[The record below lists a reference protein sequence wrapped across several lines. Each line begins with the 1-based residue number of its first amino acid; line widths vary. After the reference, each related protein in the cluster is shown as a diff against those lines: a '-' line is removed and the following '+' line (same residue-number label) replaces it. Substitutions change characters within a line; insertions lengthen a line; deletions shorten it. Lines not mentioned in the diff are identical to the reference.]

1 MCMSVCTY
9 ECHLRYV
16 AACRDQKRQF
26 GPLELE
32 LQVVRSLSLYNA
44 GNQAQVLFRSGEC
57 SDPPSHLSS
66 PKPLFHLTC
75 IGSVEMH

>member
-1 MCMSVCTY
+1 MYVYVCTY
-9 ECHLRYV
+9 ECHHRYV

-44 GNQAQVLFRSGEC
+44 GKQAQVLFKSNEC

-66 PKPLFHLTC
+66 PQTTISLDLYRVC
-75 IGSVEMH
+75 